1 MSLLKERID
10 ADLKAALKASDRLRV
25 STLRLIK
32 SAIKNREIDKGAPLT
47 DEETIEVLSS
57 LAKQRKESIEEFN
70 KASRTDLV
78 HKEEEELSVIKAYLP
93 EELSEDELEKI
104 IQDTIK
110 EVGALSLKDMGRVMK
125 TIMPKVKG
133 RADGRVV
140 NQKVRE
146 LLGG

>member
-57 LAKQRKESIEEFN
+57 LAKQRKEAIEEFN

-104 IQDTIK
+104 IQDTIS
-110 EVGALSLKDMGRVMK
+110 EVGALSLKDMGKVMK